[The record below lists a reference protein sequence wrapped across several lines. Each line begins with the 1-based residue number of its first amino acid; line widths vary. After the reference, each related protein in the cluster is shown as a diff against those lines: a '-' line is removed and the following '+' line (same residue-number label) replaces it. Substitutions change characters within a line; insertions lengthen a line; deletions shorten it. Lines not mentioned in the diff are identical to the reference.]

1 MALAMTR
8 KAIQVGKHPKEQF
21 LEQSVCSQQQSELI
35 LQVQGETLKFRFPK

>member
-8 KAIQVGKHPKEQF
+8 KAIQVGKHPKEQCV
-21 LEQSVCSQQQSELI
+21 EQSVCSQQQSELI